1 MSIHRHNYEEYF
13 ILYMDNELSS
23 EDRQAVDAFVLANPD
38 LKEELDSLLQ
48 YKLEPDA
55 HAIYQDKE
63 NLMKFQDEELLLL
76 YNDNELTSEDRLKVE
91 LLLNNNPLLQKKQTI
106 LLNTK
111 LAPEQIVFPNKASL
125 YRKEEKIR
133 PIHIRWQRIA
143 IAAIFLLAISLTG
156 ILLMRNRNTTQGIE
170 IVHTTPAVKHPE
182 TPSVPNILEQNKRTI
197 NNTEESNIAENN
209 MEAKTK
215 GVNDPDNSVHQA
227 KLTVKEQNI
236 IQSLNGT
243 EHIEIKPEINTTNN
257 ITPINAIAI
266 ENKTTNNLPTPIN
279 NTGINTVVLPPQSST
294 IAKTSPNPET
304 NINQSI
310 KPNEIITASL
320 NNNSTTSDN
329 VMEEGKNKSSRG
341 LFRKIT
347 RALQKGNNV
356 LTGNSDQENKLLVG
370 GFAIHL

>member
-215 GVNDPDNSVHQA
+215 GVIDPDNSVHQA

-356 LTGNSDQENKLLVG
+356 LSGNSDQENKLLVG

>member
-215 GVNDPDNSVHQA
+215 GVIDPDNSVHQA